1 MRDRDTDAGLDKDIG
16 DIDRHLENEVRRVLS
31 EGTVPGVYEDM
42 TDDMDDGEQ
51 TQTDAPA
58 FGMAA
63 DATGNGSGIAKAN
76 ADAVGN
82 GSGIAKAGA
91 GAARRDS
98 NGVGSDAP
106 RVAGRLQAAPRH
118 AGVRLASN
126 IEEMI
131 KSAHAVKA
139 QDVKAEGAK
148 TEDVKAEPGDVGASD
163 KTGEDGKTP
172 EADLPNGSDG
182 SGKAAVSRRL
192 VAPSEAG
199 KSDKSNKLVET
210 DKTGEPD
217 KNNGNDKTSESDK
230 MGEENKPLES
240 NPSNSSDGADGSGK
254 AESSDAPGAPSKS
267 DKSEEKT
274 DNPVDT
280 EEPGEL
286 GETDRVFKSDNKDES
301 NVSDKTD
308 KIDKKDTQ
316 KTENETHRE
325 DKKSEQTEQS
335 EKPEQSEKSG
345 SADSSA
351 KSGKAIDIGKNATVK
366 TPGVG
371 ASVERREIG
380 RSRAEGSQDKEDKED
395 RENSYETEP
404 DPEVRKRRRRI
415 MGIVALMLLA
425 VSAAYYIF
433 MVVRYKDTYIP
444 GTYINGISAQGK
456 TPQEIKEII
465 RTQTHDYSLRVVSR
479 EREDELLSAQQVGLE
494 YVTGD
499 VPETILQYQ
508 NRFRWIEGF
517 FTQRDYKVSTMTRL
531 DEKKFIEAASALAC
545 FDDETAIEPEDA
557 YVSDYIKTRGYEV
570 IPEVEGNVIIDQDQ
584 AMQMIRDAMLTM
596 DDSVDLTSAPEIY
609 AQPKRRSNDSRL
621 VARVTKLNKYMTIT
635 IKYLYSD
642 LEINGDLI
650 DEWLTVEDD
659 GTLTFDDEQI
669 VQFVADEV
677 AGEFDT
683 LYLPKELDTSWG
695 PTVTITGGSYGWQVN
710 QPDEVEQ
717 IKADITAAQ
726 SVERDPVYARTAAA
740 HGDHDYGDTYVEI
753 NLTAQHLYYYKNGE
767 QILDSDFVSGL
778 ASNSKRVTPVGAY
791 SLTYKQ
797 TDRILRGQRRADG
810 TYEYES
816 HVNYWMPFNGGIGM
830 HDASWRS
837 SYGGTIYKTNGS
849 HGCINMPYAAAKK
862 LYNEIEAGCPVL
874 CYKLEGSSG
883 ASTYVDPDKPVET
896 GTTKPQETT
905 TKPTTA
911 TKPAAT
917 AAPTV
922 PPTAAPVVTLPPET
936 QPVTAAPVEGI
947 SGGPGVTGTVA
958 PQTQESVK
966 EGISGGP
973 GA

>member
-1 MRDRDTDAGLDKDIG
+1 M
-16 DIDRHLENEVRRVLS
+16 
-31 EGTVPGVYEDM
+31 
-42 TDDMDDGEQ
+42 
-51 TQTDAPA
+51 
-58 FGMAA
+58 
-63 DATGNGSGIAKAN
+63 AKAN
-76 ADAVGN
+76 ADAAGN
-82 GSGIAKAGA
+82 GSGMAKADA
-91 GAARRDS
+91 DAAKRDN
-98 NGVGSDAP
+98 NGVGCDAP

-139 QDVKAEGAK
+139 QDVKAELSDSNESGKKKK
-148 TEDVKAEPGDVGASD
+148 TVESD
-163 KTGEDGKTP
+163 KTSEGDKTP
-172 EADLPNGSDG
+172 EADSSNGSDG
-182 SGKAAVSRRL
+182 ADRL
-192 VAPSEAG
+192 GGTERA
-199 KSDKSNKLVET
+199 
-210 DKTGEPD
+210 
-217 KNNGNDKTSESDK
+217 
-230 MGEENKPLES
+230 
-240 NPSNSSDGADGSGK
+240 
-254 AESSDAPGAPSKS
+254 DAPGAPDKS
-267 DKSEEKT
+267 DKSDETLKSGKI

-280 EEPGEL
+280 EDTENT
-286 GETDRVFKSDNKDES
+286 GETGRADMPDNTDES
-301 NVSDKTD
+301 DKSD
-308 KIDKKDTQ
+308 KIDKV
-316 KTENETHRE
+316 
-325 DKKSEQTEQS
+325 DKKDIPDTANEANKDDKNKRTEQS
-335 EKPEQSEKSG
+335 EKNEQSEKSG

-351 KSGKAIDIGKNATVK
+351 KSGKAIDIGKNATVR

-380 RSRAEGSQDKEDKED
+380 RSRAEGSQDKEDKE
-395 RENSYETEP
+395 NSYETEP
-404 DPEVRKRRRRI
+404 DPEVKKRRRRI

-531 DEKKFIEAASALAC
+531 DEEKFIEAASALAC

-570 IPEVEGNVIIDQDQ
+570 IPEVEGNVIINQDQ

-596 DDSVDLTSAPEIY
+596 DDSVDLSSVPEIY

-896 GTTKPQETT
+896 GTTKPHETT